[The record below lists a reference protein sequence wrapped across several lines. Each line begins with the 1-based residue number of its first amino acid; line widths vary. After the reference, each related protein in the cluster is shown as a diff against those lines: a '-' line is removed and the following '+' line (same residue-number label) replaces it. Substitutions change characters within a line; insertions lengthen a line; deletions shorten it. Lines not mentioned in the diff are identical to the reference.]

1 MEKEGSRISDCE
13 EVPGEVM
20 HVLGTEKEVVETGV
34 EDREGE
40 EEEEEEEEEG
50 EEEVE
55 DEGEDDI
62 EEEDGYTFKFKAG
75 ENPFDF
81 VEGTDFSVQPYKKF
95 ERLEY
100 EALAEKKR
108 KALANGQ
115 R

>member
-1 MEKEGSRISDCE
+1 MEEEGNTISDNE
-13 EVPGEVM
+13 EVPGCDVR
-20 HVLGTEKEVVETGV
+20 GKRVVETEV
-34 EDREGE
+34 EDRE
-40 EEEEEEEEEG
+40 EEEEEEEEEED

-55 DEGEDDI
+55 DEGEDDN
-62 EEEDGYTFKFKAG
+62 EEEDGYIFKFKAG

-81 VEGTDFSVQPYKKF
+81 VEGTDFSIQPYKKF

>member
-1 MEKEGSRISDCE
+1 MEKEGNRISDSE
-13 EVPGEVM
+13 EVPGDVM
-20 HVLGTEKEVVETGV
+20 HVLGVEKEVETGV
-34 EDREGE
+34 VDR
-40 EEEEEEEEEG
+40 EEEEEEEEG